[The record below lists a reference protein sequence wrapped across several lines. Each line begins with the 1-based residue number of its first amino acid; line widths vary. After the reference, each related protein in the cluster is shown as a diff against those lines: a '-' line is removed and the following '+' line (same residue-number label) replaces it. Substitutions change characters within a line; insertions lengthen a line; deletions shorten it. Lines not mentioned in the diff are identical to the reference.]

1 MRNIYHRTMPLK
13 NYVEHSQSVEKTYFI
28 SQVSLTV
35 PRTAHLNGREKT
47 CPPQSIGSFL
57 LYNLHLPPVSHGK
70 PKKKQS
76 DTSSLRPDPRLCQ
89 TVAGLSP

>member
-1 MRNIYHRTMPLK
+1 MPLK

-57 LYNLHLPPVSHGK
+57 LYNLHLSPVSHGE
-70 PKKKQS
+70 PKKNN
-76 DTSSLRPDPRLCQ
+76 Q
-89 TVAGLSP
+89 TPVHLDQTHVCAKL